1 MNKTEKLKLVQLELD
16 NLYGETKCFLNYSKD
31 YELLFAIML
40 SAQTT
45 DKSVNNVTSI
55 LFEKY
60 KSLEEFSKA
69 DINELITYLMPLGLA
84 KNKAKHLLKTANILH
99 NDFNDII
106 PKNREELIKLPG
118 IGYKT
123 ATVFLAELYNYPSI
137 PVDTHIKRV
146 ISKLNIF
153 PKISVPTKISQNLD
167 KFYKENNHINFHRQL
182 ILFGR
187 NICTARNPKCNIC
200 PFSKNLCKQ
209 KN

>member
-106 PKNREELIKLPG
+106 PKKRDELIKLPG

-153 PKISVPTKISQNLD
+153 PKVTDPTKYHKI
-167 KFYKENNHINFHRQL
+167 
-182 ILFGR
+182 
-187 NICTARNPKCNIC
+187 
-200 PFSKNLCKQ
+200 
-209 KN
+209 

>member
-84 KNKAKHLLKTANILH
+84 KNKAKHL
-99 NDFNDII
+99 DFYSRYVII
-106 PKNREELIKLPG
+106 NKCAQLDAFSFCV
-118 IGYKT
+118 T
-123 ATVFLAELYNYPSI
+123 LAEPEASGI
-137 PVDTHIKRV
+137 P
-146 ISKLNIF
+146 
-153 PKISVPTKISQNLD
+153 Q
-167 KFYKENNHINFHRQL
+167 NNHR
-182 ILFGR
+182 R
-187 NICTARNPKCNIC
+187 
-200 PFSKNLCKQ
+200 
-209 KN
+209 

>member
-1 MNKTEKLKLVQLELD
+1 MN
-16 NLYGETKCFLNYSKD
+16 CF
-31 YELLFAIML
+31 FAIML

-99 NDFNDII
+99 NDFNDVI
-106 PKNREELIKLPG
+106 PKKRDELIKLPG

-153 PKISVPTKISQNLD
+153 PKVTDPTKISQNLD
-167 KFYKENNHINFHRQL
+167 KYYNENNHINFHRQL

>member
-1 MNKTEKLKLVQLELD
+1 MNKTEKLKLVQIELND
-16 NLYGETKCFLNYSKD
+16 LYGETKCFLNYNKD

-106 PKNREELIKLPG
+106 PKNRE
-118 IGYKT
+118 
-123 ATVFLAELYNYPSI
+123 
-137 PVDTHIKRV
+137 
-146 ISKLNIF
+146 
-153 PKISVPTKISQNLD
+153 
-167 KFYKENNHINFHRQL
+167 
-182 ILFGR
+182 
-187 NICTARNPKCNIC
+187 
-200 PFSKNLCKQ
+200 
-209 KN
+209 

>member
-1 MNKTEKLKLVQLELD
+1 MNKTEKLKLVQIELND
-16 NLYGETKCFLNYSKD
+16 LYGETKCFLNYNKD
-31 YELLFAIML
+31 YELLIAIML

-55 LFEKY
+55 LFKKY
-60 KSLEEFSKA
+60 KTLEEFSKA
-69 DINELITYLMPLGLA
+69 DLGELITYLTPLGLA
-84 KNKAKHLLKTANILH
+84 RSKANNLLKTTNILH

-153 PKISVPTKISQNLD
+153 PKVTDPTKISQNLD